1 MTKRKRRN
9 ADSSAVSGGRD
20 SAPIGVT
27 TQESGLDS
35 WSYIVR
41 TQPSGGFIEA
51 ILPLILSAAGA
62 LGVLPFAIIRY
73 MSGDWLIAIIDT
85 MIVGGFIMLGTF
97 VYRTRRVRFA
107 SVAIS
112 VLSIIGVVASVHA
125 SGPNRILWVYPALMA
140 VFYLTRPRE
149 AIFLMLLLVG
159 LILPKLLPAE
169 DAFHTMTILITI
181 VVMSAFAY
189 AFSIITNRQRELLV
203 QMATKDPL
211 TGAGNRRAFEDKLS
225 ITASLLDRTGTPA
238 SLILI
243 DLDHFKVV
251 NDRYGHAVGDQILC
265 RITEIVN
272 LRIRV
277 TDSLYRIGGEEFV
290 VLLDGQDVERAA
302 HLAEQLRT
310 LVEANELVP
319 DHLVTISLG
328 VAELR
333 PGEAAA
339 EWLQRADEALYQSKR
354 EGRNTTTACRAS

>member
-1 MTKRKRRN
+1 MKKRKRQS
-9 ADSSAVSGGRD
+9 AVSSAVSGGRD
-20 SAPIGVT
+20 ESSFGVS

-41 TQPSGGFIEA
+41 TQPSVGRVES

-73 MSGDWLIAIIDT
+73 MNGDWLIAIIDT
-85 MIVGGFIMLGTF
+85 MIIGGFCMLGTF

-112 VLSIIGVVASVHA
+112 VLCITGVIASVHA
-125 SGPNRILWVYPALMA
+125 SGPNRILWAYPALMA

-149 AIFLMLLLVG
+149 AILLMLLLVG
-159 LILPKLLPAE
+159 LILPKLLPGE
-169 DAFHTMTILITI
+169 DTFHTMTILITI
-181 VVMSAFAY
+181 VVMSSFAY
-189 AFSIITNRQRELLV
+189 AFSIITNRQRELLM

-225 ITASLLDRTGTPA
+225 ATVELFDRTATPA

-243 DLDHFKVV
+243 DLDHFKLV
-251 NDRYGHAVGDQILC
+251 NDRYGHSVGDQILC
-265 RITEIVN
+265 RVTEIIN

-290 VLLDGQDVERAA
+290 VLLDGQNIERAA

-328 VAELR
+328 IAEIR
-333 PGEAAA
+333 HGENAAD
-339 EWLQRADEALYQSKR
+339 WLQRADDALYQSKR
-354 EGRNTTTACRAS
+354 KGRNTTCRAS